1 MKRRMQAAIG
11 SSLAALSKRLRSK
24 VGEESLGQRAIV
36 VSSAG
41 AAPSSLL
48 ADVPPGAGTEAAPA
62 GCGACGTG
70 ITRSSSTS
78 AASGRAAINAA
89 AMQDPLFKDKHVREC
104 YYFFTTGLC
113 RLSEKCPYSHERVDG
128 QFTDRAEGAGSAANA
143 AALAPAAVVG
153 AAMPGMGGFLGMQPM
168 QTMQPMQPMGM
179 LPGPFGAMGMQPMG
193 FTGLTMPTMHGA
205 PLMGMP
211 GVVGHGA
218 VVLPGM
224 PLNGMAGMLASPLG
238 MLPAGRAVAA
248 SRSVAGGMQV
258 AGMFPAG
265 LAGAPAG
272 MLPWHT

>member
-193 FTGLTMPTMHGA
+193 FTGMGFPTVGFPTGLTMPTMHGA

-211 GVVGHGA
+211 
-218 VVLPGM
+218 
-224 PLNGMAGMLASPLG
+224 
-238 MLPAGRAVAA
+238 
-248 SRSVAGGMQV
+248 GMQV